1 MKYID
6 RIAKST
12 IQRASSQFPVVL
24 VTGPRQVGKTTLLT
38 KLNNGERKYV
48 TLDNPA
54 DRALANNDP
63 DLFMQ
68 RYKPPVLID
77 EVQYAPGLF
86 SYIKMYV
93 DQTQEK
99 GSIWLTGSQMFHL
112 MKGVS
117 ESLAGRVAIITL
129 LGLSSR
135 EIYGNID
142 LPAFVP
148 NRDEF
153 FNREKSNIDLNILY
167 ENIYRGSLPGYI
179 SGQITD
185 RELFFTSYIQT
196 YMERDLRDFTN
207 IGNESSFYTFL
218 EIVAARTAQMLN
230 LTEIANEIGVSSVT
244 CKKWLSILE
253 ASGLVYLLKPYHNNL
268 TKRLVKTP
276 KLYFLDTG
284 LCSYLC
290 GWESPKTL
298 EISMMS
304 GALLETYVVSE
315 ILKSY
320 YNLGKRPSIYYYR
333 DKDTKEI
340 DVVLLNDG
348 KVHPIEIKKT
358 GKVNNRLVNV
368 FGVLEHLKVDVGE
381 GAIIC
386 LYPEVLPVDRDN
398 IIIPVGMI

>member
-12 IQRASSQFPVVL
+12 ILRASMQFPVVL

-38 KLNNGERKYV
+38 KLNDGERKYV

-63 DLFMQ
+63 ELFMQ
-68 RYKPPVLID
+68 KYKPPVLID

-135 EIYGNID
+135 EIYGNLD

-148 NRDEF
+148 DRDEF
-153 FNREKSNIDLNILY
+153 FQRKKSVIDLNILY
-167 ENIYRGSLPGYI
+167 DDIYRGSLPGYI

-196 YMERDLRDFTN
+196 YMQRDLRDFAN

-218 EIVAARTAQMLN
+218 EVIAARTAQMLN

-290 GWESPKTL
+290 GWESSKTL
-298 EISMMS
+298 ENSMMS

-320 YNLGKRPSIYYYR
+320 YNLGKRASIYYYR

-340 DVVLLNDG
+340 DIVLFNDG

-358 GKVNNRLVNV
+358 GKVNARLVNV
-368 FGVLEHLKVDVGE
+368 FGVLEHLKVDIGE
-381 GAIIC
+381 GAVIC
-386 LYPEVLPVDRDN
+386 LYPEVFPIDHNN

>member
-1 MKYID
+1 MKYIE
-6 RIAKST
+6 RIAEST
-12 IQRASSQFPVVL
+12 ILKASSQFPVIL

-38 KLNNGERKYV
+38 KLNEGDRKYV

-63 DLFMQ
+63 ELFMQ

-86 SYIKMYV
+86 SYIKIYV

-112 MKGVS
+112 MKGIS
-117 ESLAGRVAIITL
+117 ESLAGRVAVITL

-135 EIYGNID
+135 EIYGNVN
-142 LPAFVP
+142 LPAFLP
-148 NRDEF
+148 NREEF
-153 FNREKSNIDLNILY
+153 FNRGKSDIDLNTLY
-167 ENIYRGSLPGYI
+167 KNIYRGSLPGYI
-179 SGQITD
+179 SGQVTD

-196 YMERDLRDFTN
+196 YMQRDLRDFAN
-207 IGNESSFYTFL
+207 VGNESSFYTFL
-218 EIVAARTAQMLN
+218 EVIAARTAQMLN

-253 ASGLVYLLKPYHNNL
+253 ASGIVYLLKPYHNNL

-290 GWESPKTL
+290 RWESPKTL
-298 EISMMS
+298 ENSMMS
-304 GALLETYVVSE
+304 GAMLETYVVSE

-340 DVVLLNDG
+340 DIILFNDG
-348 KVHPIEIKKT
+348 KIHPVEIKKT
-358 GKVNNRLVNV
+358 GKVNSRLVNV
-368 FGVLEHLKVDVGE
+368 FGVLEHLKIEIGE

-386 LYPEVLPVDRDN
+386 LYPEVFPIDHHN
-398 IIIPVGMI
+398 IIIPIGMI